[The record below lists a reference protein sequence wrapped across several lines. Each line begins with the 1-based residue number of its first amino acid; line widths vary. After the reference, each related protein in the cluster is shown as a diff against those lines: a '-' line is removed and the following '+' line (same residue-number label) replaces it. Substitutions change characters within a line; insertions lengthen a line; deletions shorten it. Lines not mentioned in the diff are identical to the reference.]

1 MGELNPKEGWTPKN
15 WCFWTVVL
23 EKTLESPLDYKEI
36 NQSILKQ
43 IHPEYSL
50 KGLMLKLPCFGRL
63 MWRAESLEKTLML
76 GNIKGRKRRGW
87 QRMRWLNGMTDS
99 MDIEQVPIDG
109 EGRGSLACCRPQ
121 AHKELDMTVWLNN
134 NRFTF
139 GWLLTL
145 LVAEATQRNE
155 H

>member
-1 MGELNPKEGWTPKN
+1 MGELNPKEGWTLKN

-63 MWRAESLEKTLML
+63 MWRTESLEKTLML

-87 QRMRWLNGMTDS
+87 HWMRWLNGMTDS

-109 EGRGSLACCRPQ
+109 EGQGSLVCCSPQ
-121 AHKELDMTVWLNN
+121 AHKELDTTVWLNN

-145 LVAEATQRNE
+145 LVVEATQRNE